1 VNAHTHLELTDL
13 RGRVSASDFPAW
25 IRRVRQAKEAI
36 DDTGFLRAALVGL
49 EETWRFGTTAVA
61 DTGTSGAT
69 ARALVRLGGRGVY
82 YHEAISPQPAQCD
95 EVFGQVAREVDALQ
109 REVGDAVAIGL
120 SPHAPYTVSAE
131 LYARVGD
138 YARSEQMPLAAHVAE
153 SRAEVDFL
161 MSASGPFALAWRER
175 GIELPETARSPVAY
189 LERLGLLGPDLLAIH
204 AVQVDDADVDV
215 LADRE
220 VAIAVCPR
228 SNERHGHGAA
238 PLAKLLGKGISC
250 GLGTD
255 SAASV
260 DSLDVLA
267 EAEVVSK
274 TGLEAEQVVR
284 MLTVDGARAIG
295 LDGEIGSIEAG
306 KWADLCVVDLPGCSR
321 MRPGALAVAVLEA
334 GSSAIDSTY
343 VAGRLVYEAVGR

>member
-13 RGRVSASDFPAW
+13 RGRVTASDFPAW

-138 YARSEQMPLAAHVAE
+138 YARSEQIPLAAHVAE

-161 MSASGPFALAWRER
+161 MAASGPFALAWRER
-175 GIELPETARSPVAY
+175 GIELPETA
-189 LERLGLLGPDLLAIH
+189 
-204 AVQVDDADVDV
+204 QVDDADVDV